1 MNKKKSLRNIIPPP
15 KKKQFRKPQLRLNF
29 LSFVKLLFRS
39 YAFQAHISQNY
50 FKKYIHLT
58 FELAPYPGYS
68 LP

>member
-1 MNKKKSLRNIIPPP
+1 MNKKISKEYHSPPQ
-15 KKKQFRKPQLRLNF
+15 KKQFRKPQLRLNF